1 MLDYVCVHGNAML
14 FHSFGKLRLNQRPFS
29 CPIYYFLSAKTEN
42 LSPVRMPPP
51 PDADLYEY
59 GEATGPAKTLVNKH
73 NEPQPVKLYAGWFC
87 PFGSFHYTPWREV
100 RKMSLV
106 QRFWTVL
113 EEKRI
118 PSQYIEVNPYH
129 KPESLLELN
138 ARGLVPPLQY
148 DNKPL
153 YESSVILEFLEDTYP
168 EHGPKLLPADPYSRA
183 RARIWIDFV
192 TTRVIPSFRRFL
204 QSQSVR

>member
-1 MLDYVCVHGNAML
+1 
-14 FHSFGKLRLNQRPFS
+14 
-29 CPIYYFLSAKTEN
+29 
-42 LSPVRMPPP
+42 MPPP
-51 PDADLYEY
+51 PDADLY

-87 PFGSFHYTPWREV
+87 PFGSFQYTPWREV

-118 PSQYIEVNPYH
+118 PSRYIEVNPYH

-183 RARIWIDFV
+183 RVRNWIDFV

-204 QSQSVR
+204 QSQSDSLNKDRSDF